1 MSPMNMQQAFD
12 MQLRNDFVSFLHR
25 CFQTVNP
32 GAQFYDNWHIEA
44 TVAKL
49 AGVQR
54 GDIRRLIINMPP
66 RYLKS
71 LIVSV
76 AFPAFVLGQNPRAKI
91 FVISYGAELA
101 DKHAS
106 DFRAIVTSAWYRR
119 AFPRM
124 RIARSH
130 ENEIVTTSRGFR
142 KSTTVM
148 GALTGLGGDPF
159 IIDDPQKAVDANSDS
174 KRTSLNGW
182 FTNTLMS
189 RLDNKQTGA
198 IIVVQQRVHLA
209 DLSGHLMSE
218 SDDWDVL
225 SLAAIA
231 EEDERIPLAGGRFHF
246 RKAGAPLHP
255 ERESLETIA
264 GLRRTL
270 GTDIFAAQMQQCPVP
285 PGGALIKRKWVE
297 RYDQLPE
304 LKWPSFIVQSLDSA
318 SKEGATNDWSVC
330 TTWLVHDKKF
340 YLMHVLRGR
349 FDYPTLKARVLAHA
363 AVYKPQKILIEDTG
377 VGTALIQ
384 ELRQAALLTSVIPVK
399 PERDKLTRMSIE
411 SAKFESGQVF
421 FPHQAAWLP
430 ELEAELFSFPQSRH
444 DDQVDSISQALAH
457 GLSGYDSTLSWVG

>member
-1 MSPMNMQQAFD
+1 MNIQQAFD

-44 TVAKL
+44 TAAKL

-76 AFPAFVLGQNPRAKI
+76 AFPAYLLGHNPRAKI

-101 DKHAS
+101 DKHAN
-106 DFRAIVTSAWYRR
+106 DFRAIVTSRWYRR

-130 ENEIVTTSRGFR
+130 ENEIVTTLRGFR

-148 GALTGLGGDPF
+148 GALTGLGGDLF
-159 IIDDPQKAVDANSDS
+159 IIDDPQKAVDVISES
-174 KRTSLNGW
+174 KRTSTIGW
-182 FTNTLMS
+182 FTNTLIS
-189 RLDNKQTGA
+189 RLDNKEKGA
-198 IIVVQQRVHLA
+198 IIVVMQRVHLD
-209 DLSGHLMSE
+209 DLSGHLIRQ
-218 SDDWDVL
+218 SDDWDIL

-231 EEDERIPLAGGRFHF
+231 EEDERIPLGGGRFHV
-246 RKAGAPLHP
+246 RKAGEPLHP
-255 ERESLETIA
+255 ERESLETIE

-270 GTDIFAAQMQQCPVP
+270 GSEIFAAQMQQYPVP
-285 PGGALIKRKWVE
+285 PGGALIKRKWVG
-297 RYDQLPE
+297 RYDQLPDRE
-304 LKWPSFIVQSLDSA
+304 WPSRIVQSWDTA
-318 SKEGATNDWSVC
+318 SKEGAANDWSVC
-330 TTWLVHDKKF
+330 TTWLVRNKIF
-340 YLMHVLRGR
+340 YLMHVLRAR
-349 FDYPTLKARVLAHA
+349 FDYPTLRTRVIAHA
-363 AVYKPQKILIEDTG
+363 AVYKPQKVLIEDSG

-384 ELRQAALLTSVIPVK
+384 ELKNVGAFSVIPVK
-399 PERDKLTRMSIE
+399 PERDKLTRMSVQ
-411 SAKFESGQVF
+411 SAKVESGQLLL
-421 FPHQAAWLP
+421 PRQASWLP
-430 ELEAELFSFPQSRH
+430 DLEAELFAFPQSRH

-457 GLSGYDSTLSWVG
+457 SSSGYDSTLSWV